1 MAGGDGFTQVLDWV
15 AIHVPAPIRTD
26 MIGALN
32 CAMGEDGGEPTTAD
46 YWRTAAEQLVAKGHL
61 DIAREAIKR
70 WQAFAPADH
79 PIHAMMGGSPVAAE
93 PPPPRPLPPIIKRD
107 PPTSRIVRVID
118 TTYTFKRIDAQ
129 MDRVGDRK
137 VVWAWEVFLDPDD
150 KTSRAVLNE
159 YDDGT
164 IGPWAV
170 SGVFTDFAGAAAVE
184 VVVRSMQRHFMFT
197 AKKSDSTR
205 KLLSN
210 VGLPLMAV
218 VGVMIGYVMGVLH

>member
-1 MAGGDGFTQVLDWV
+1 MAGGDTFTQVLDWM
-15 AIHVPAPIRTD
+15 AIHVPAPIRTE
-26 MIGALN
+26 MIAALN
-32 CAMGEDGGEPTTAD
+32 SATGEDGGEAKAAD

-70 WQAFAPADH
+70 WQALAPPDH
-79 PIHAMMGGSPVAAE
+79 PIHAMMGGPPPPE
-93 PPPPRPLPPIIKRD
+93 PPPAPRPVPPIVKRD
-107 PPTSRIVRVID
+107 APNSRIVRVID
-118 TTYTFKRIDAQ
+118 ATYTFKRIDPQ
-129 MDRVGDRK
+129 MDKVGDRK
-137 VVWAWEVFLDPDD
+137 VVSAWEVFLDPED

-164 IGPWAV
+164 VGPWAV

-197 AKKSDSTR
+197 AKKTDHSR
-205 KLLSN
+205 KMLTN

-218 VGVMIGYVMGVLH
+218 VGVMIGYVMGVL